1 MLNLDN
7 LSNKDTLS
15 NLLKDSLRPLRI
27 RELIILMIFNSFNK
41 RPFLI

>member
-7 LSNKDTLS
+7 LSSKDTLS

-27 RELIILMIFNSFNK
+27 GELIILTIFDGFNR
-41 RPFLI
+41 RPF